1 MPNHRPAGEAG
12 SAIVELALV
21 VPMLAFVLIGAAE
34 LGRIAYAAIEVSN
47 AARAAVA
54 FAAQGPT
61 TAMET
66 GTIASGTNDG
76 IALAAQ
82 NEAPNV
88 TDLVITATETCI
100 CETINTTTGAITPN
114 SISGACG
121 GDTTTASAQCSAD
134 AAAAGTGY
142 TGNVV
147 DYANV
152 TTTATVK
159 TMFDYSYL
167 SWGLRI
173 PRKFTLNGSAQM
185 RLLQN

>member
-1 MPNHRPAGEAG
+1 MLKHRPVGEAG
-12 SAIVELALV
+12 SAILELALV

-61 TAMET
+61 TAMQT
-66 GTIASGTNDG
+66 GTIASGTNDA
-76 IALAAQ
+76 IALAAR

-88 TDLVITATETCI
+88 TDLVTTATETCI
-100 CETINTTTGAITPN
+100 CETINTTTGAITQNP
-114 SISGACG
+114 ITGACG
-121 GDTTTASAQCSAD
+121 GSLTTASAQCTAD
-134 AAAAGTGY
+134 ATTAGAGY

-147 DYANV
+147 DYVNV

-159 TMFDYSYL
+159 TMFNYN
-167 SWGLRI
+167 WNGLGI
-173 PRKFTLNGSAQM
+173 PRSFTLNGYAQM